1 MKVTV
6 KTVNKRIINFGKFE
20 TASVLINAL
29 IVKVLLGLPQ
39 LLCKQAG
46 NAAWMIALISG
57 IVFLALVLVIMR
69 LYKRFPNRNI
79 ISIAEE
85 AGGAALKWFV
95 AVLIIL
101 PLIFKGAITLR
112 LSAETINLITPY
124 RIPSFLTAVL
134 VGIAIIA
141 VAYKGTEGA
150 VRLHAIFV
158 PLIVTALVLV
168 IIASCA
174 SFKLTNIFPVW
185 GLGKKEVIKTSLYAI
200 LMYSDIIYILLLYP
214 YVKSEKVFRR
224 AVRWGTV
231 LAVII
236 QLAIMLGYVLT
247 TQYPESGELFMPV
260 YQVSR
265 IIRLGDNSQ
274 SIEAIFYPVWIS
286 SSLLYLT
293 LTQTF
298 VVEILGQASKT
309 KYEKLF
315 IVPTLA
321 VMFVIAYMPKSVT
334 QAMQISQKASPILFI
349 CTVALPILVMIFAYI
364 KNRRASYET

>member
-1 MKVTV
+1 M
-6 KTVNKRIINFGKFE
+6 NKRIINFGKYE
-20 TASVLINAL
+20 TASVLVNAL

-39 LLCKQAG
+39 LLCKQTG
-46 NAAWMIALISG
+46 NAAWMVALISG
-57 IVFLALVLVIMR
+57 LAFLVLVLFIMR
-69 LYKRFPNRNI
+69 LYKRFPNKNI
-79 ISIAEE
+79 ITISEE
-85 AGGAALKWFV
+85 LGGSALKWFA

-134 VGIAIIA
+134 VGIVIIA

-150 VRLHAIFV
+150 VRLHAVFV
-158 PLIVTALVLV
+158 PVIVAALILV
-168 IIASCA
+168 IIASCS
-174 SFKLTNIFPVW
+174 SFRLSNLFPLW
-185 GLGKKEVIKTSLYAI
+185 GLGEKEVIKTSASAI
-200 LMYSDIIYILLLYP
+200 LMYSDLIYILLLYP
-214 YVKSEKVFRR
+214 YVKSEKVFGR
-224 AVRWGTV
+224 AVGWGVV

-236 QLAIMLGYVLT
+236 QLAIVLGYVLT

-321 VMFVIAYMPKSVT
+321 AMFVIGYMPKSVT
-334 QAMQISQKASPILFI
+334 YAMQVSQKASPILFI
-349 CTVALPILVMIFAYI
+349 CTVALPILIMIFAYI
-364 KNRRASYET
+364 KNRRMPYDT